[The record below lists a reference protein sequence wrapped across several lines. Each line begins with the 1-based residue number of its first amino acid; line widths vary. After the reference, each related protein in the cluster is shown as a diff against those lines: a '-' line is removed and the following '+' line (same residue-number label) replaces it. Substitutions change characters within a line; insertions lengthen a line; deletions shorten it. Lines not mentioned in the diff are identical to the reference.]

1 MIKTFI
7 MCTCPKSMLVK
18 KQNHNRL
25 KIKEYLL
32 PSNIIKMLFLVPKL
46 NKY

>member
-1 MIKTFI
+1 
-7 MCTCPKSMLVK
+7 MLVK
-18 KQNHNRL
+18 KQNHTSL

-32 PSNIIKMLFLVPKL
+32 PSNIIKMLFQVPKL